1 MEREGGAFDSK
12 TLSTGFPKLDKIL
25 GGGLLPDSNVL
36 VVYDTYSM
44 GWLLP
49 FVVLRERVRMGDFGV
64 IMNTVFPLSAL
75 NIELKPIGLD
85 IINEGRNGNLAI
97 IDIFAS
103 LYGVNYRE
111 DFVFVDRSFDAQT
124 FVPKYTS
131 IYSRI
136 LKEKIGERRPLGLD
150 VTLDGLACILGE
162 EKTVRLYQYFM
173 ALKEKARVE
182 EKRKRPVNFFLLN
195 RGRVSEKFIS
205 WISLYS
211 QYVLEF
217 HSEPGKSSETMFVRK
232 SPLGDF
238 EPLEGKHTFRIRKGK
253 IEIE

>member
-1 MEREGGAFDSK
+1 MESEVPSPDNEI
-12 TLSTGFPKLDKIL
+12 LSTGFPRLDGIL

-36 VVYDTYSM
+36 VVYSTYSM

-49 FVVLRERVRMGDFGV
+49 FIVLRERVGMGDFGV

-75 NIELKPIGLD
+75 NIELKPVGLD
-85 IINEGRNGNLAI
+85 IMTEGRNGNLSI

-103 LYGVNYRE
+103 LHGVDYGEN
-111 DFVFVDRSFDAQT
+111 FVFVDRSIDAQT
-124 FVPKYTS
+124 FVPKYSS

-136 LKEKIGERRPLGLD
+136 LKEKIDGRRPLGLD
-150 VTLDGLACILGE
+150 VTLDGLALVLGE
-162 EKTVRLYQYFM
+162 EKTVRLYQHFM

-195 RGRVSEKFIS
+195 RDRVSEKFTS
-205 WISLYS
+205 WIALYS

-217 HSEPGKSSETMFVRK
+217 QSEPGKSSETLFVRK

-238 EPLEGKHTFRIRKGK
+238 EPLEGKHTFRIRKGE
-253 IEIE
+253 IEIR